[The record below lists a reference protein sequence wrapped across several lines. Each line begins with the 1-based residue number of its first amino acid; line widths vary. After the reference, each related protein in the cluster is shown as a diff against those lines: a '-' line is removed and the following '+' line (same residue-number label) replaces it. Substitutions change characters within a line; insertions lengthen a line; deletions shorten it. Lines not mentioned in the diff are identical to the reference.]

1 MNVIITMTQFTD
13 FISNAEQQ
21 YQYGWVYISLIL
33 LSFCVNLWFVL
44 LDNINF
50 FRLLIIMIYNNRK
63 NLKHKIM
70 DLLKKKGILE
80 ISDSKLN
87 N

>member
-33 LSFCVNLWFVL
+33 LSFCVNLWFVF